1 MRNTNLKVNKRVSN
15 YSIKTLDS
23 LKNQFGFVCFED
35 KASYQKY
42 IKKYLGKEKIEI
54 GRGHEG
60 IVYKT
65 RDKGIVYKEY
75 GNVAFYIGNQLYK
88 DPSKIIR
95 YDEVSPPNNTIY
107 FPINLFYIKNHKEEE
122 DNQRAIEELGIN
134 NVSLV
139 IYMNNSVKE
148 FLGYTSFEFVGD
160 KLCNKNNPSDS
171 IDFSNIRDAYEEVME
186 DVIYLGKRGISLP
199 DITYNILYNEK
210 QFGIVD
216 TIDYGG
222 DESKIALDAKRF
234 NEDDEKLN
242 AYLVHKAICI
252 EISEYTGDDYTNCQ
266 NIDELISCIKSNNN
280 GSMTVYRMTLEE
292 KQRRR
297 QEQEK
302 GKQK

>member
-1 MRNTNLKVNKRVSN
+1 MRITNLKVNKRVSN

-42 IKKYLGKEKIEI
+42 IKKYLGREKIEI

-134 NVSLV
+134 NVSLD

-160 KLCNKNNPSDS
+160 KLCNKNNPS
-171 IDFSNIRDAYEEVME
+171 
-186 DVIYLGKRGISLP
+186 SLP
-199 DITYNILYNEK
+199 DITYNVLYNEK

-216 TIDYGG
+216 TIDYGN
-222 DESKIALDAKRF
+222 DESDIALDAKRF

-297 QEQEK
+297 EEQEK
-302 GKQK
+302 RKQK

>member
-1 MRNTNLKVNKRVSN
+1 MRISNLKIYNTVHDFF
-15 YSIKTLDS
+15 IKTPNTF
-23 LKNQFGFVCFED
+23 KNEYDLVCFED
-35 KASYQKY
+35 KNSYKKFL
-42 IKKYLGKEKIEI
+42 KKYLGKEKIEI

-171 IDFSNIRDAYEEVME
+171 IDFSNIRDAYEKLME
-186 DVIYLGKRGISLP
+186 DVIYLGKKGISLP
-199 DITYNILYNEK
+199 DITYNVLYNEK

-242 AYLVHKAICI
+242 AYLLHKAICI
-252 EISEYTGDDYTNCQ
+252 EISEYSGDDYTNCQ

-280 GSMTVYRMTLEE
+280 GTMIVHRMTLEE